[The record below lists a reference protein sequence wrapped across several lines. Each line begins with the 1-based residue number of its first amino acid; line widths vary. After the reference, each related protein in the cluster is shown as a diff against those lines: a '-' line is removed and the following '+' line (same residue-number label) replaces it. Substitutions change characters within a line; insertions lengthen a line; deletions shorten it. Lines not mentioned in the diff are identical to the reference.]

1 MLVDEVDTTE
11 EWSHKL
17 NLLAVNRRSKIVMET
32 IVPDEGN
39 VFIST
44 DLISAEPMV
53 LLNYSEDKVLYDIL
67 YTYKKKPAEWV
78 NGVFMSKNIYL
89 TCCSRIPFVQ
99 DKLQEIE
106 AKYQEDIASIFNRDP
121 DLVKDELGKVYD
133 TLKALVL
140 ALLYGLSVNGVQRQ
154 LTERGYKADK
164 KFSADFYHSFWS
176 VLTDVQKLRDCQIDL
191 FEKAF
196 RKKMP
201 VCNPFFTPLPSGRS
215 KDALNRIVQSSVSS
229 FIRMVCCEVFT
240 KRSSEVSARLVA
252 IIHDELITEVS
263 KNDVAKFKEVLDKSV
278 AYVNDTV
285 GLQYPL
291 GLGLKEVTNFYAK

>member
-1 MLVDEVDTTE
+1 MLADEVDTTE
-11 EWSHKL
+11 EWNSKL

-39 VFIST
+39 VFLSCDIQ
-44 DLISAEPMV
+44 SAEPMI
-53 LLNYSEDKVLYDIL
+53 LLNYSDDKVLYDIL

-106 AKYQEDIASIFNRDP
+106 TKYQEDIASIFNRDP

-164 KFSADFYHSFWS
+164 KFSADFYHSFWN

-201 VCNPFFTPLPSGRS
+201 VCNPFGTPLPTGKS
-215 KDALNRIVQSSVSS
+215 KDSMNRLIQSSVSS
-229 FIRMVCCEVFT
+229 FIRMVCFNLFT
-240 KRSSEVSARLVA
+240 KYGSEVSSRLVA
-252 IIHDELITEVS
+252 IIHDELIIETAKEDIERVKVTLSVS
-263 KNDVAKFKEVLDKSV
+263 VKEV
-278 AYVNDTV
+278 NETV
-285 GLQYPL
+285 GLVYPL
-291 GLGLKEVTNFYAK
+291 GLGCKIVENFYAK